1 MRGSVAALVA
11 ASSLALGLLS
21 PRLARAQEGS
31 AVAGE
36 ALFNEGRALAER
48 GQFAEACDRF
58 TRSQELAPAVGK
70 LLNLGECN
78 QRQGKVASA
87 WGAYAQARSLGLA
100 RNDPRAAVAGRAAA
114 ALEPRLP
121 HLDIAVDRS
130 IVGLTVTRNGVKI
143 ESAAL
148 DLPIP
153 VDPGSHVIVV
163 TAPGRKPWSASF
175 VVGEAESHALK
186 VPALEPLPAAEPT
199 LAPDAASES
208 HAQLRVALGLEI
220 GGGAALGAG
229 LIFGGLALARWGS
242 VTDTCPDARCPD
254 EAARGRRADDVSAAR
269 TFATISTIAVSAGA
283 LALVSGIVLHVTA
296 PGKRASIVPTSDG
309 RGGGLLVILQL

>member
-1 MRGSVAALVA
+1 MRGTVAALLA
-11 ASSLALGLLS
+11 ASSLALLT
-21 PRLARAQEGS
+21 PRPARAQEGS
-31 AVAGE
+31 AAGE

-48 GQFAEACDRF
+48 GQFVEACDRF
-58 TRSQELAPAVGK
+58 ARSQQLAPAVGK

-78 QRQGKVASA
+78 ERLGKVASA
-87 WGAYAQARSLGLA
+87 WGAYSQARSLGLA
-100 RNDPRAAVAGRAAA
+100 RNDPRAAIAGRAAS

-121 HLDIAVDRS
+121 HLDIAVDRT
-130 IVGLTVTRNGVKI
+130 IAGLTVTRNGVKI

-153 VDPGSHVIVV
+153 VDPGSHDILV
-163 TAPGRKPWSASF
+163 TAPGHKPWRATF
-175 VVGEAESHALK
+175 VVREAESHALK
-186 VPALEPLPAAEPT
+186 VPALEPLPATEPT
-199 LAPDAASES
+199 LAPDAGTES

-229 LIFGGLALARWGS
+229 LILGGLAFSRWGS

-254 EAARGRRADDVSAAR
+254 EAARARRADDASAAR

-283 LALVSGIVLHVTA
+283 IALVTGIVLHVTA
-296 PGKRASIVPTSDG
+296 PGKRVAIVPTSDG
-309 RGGGLLVILQL
+309 RNGGLLVLLQL